1 MSAVTNI
8 NLQQKNG
15 YNIFSADFIHNKEKT
30 SLWFR
35 TKAAIDPD
43 TTVFLACTLV
53 PAMKIGEPLEF
64 DGYISPLLVHSVP
77 KIKSILSGWYPAEL
91 NDIGFFGPIFPIKEF
106 KKENK
111 KTACF
116 FSGGVDSFYTFLR
129 HREEIDTIVYV
140 HGFDLW
146 LHETEFREMVSKR
159 LQKIAAEM
167 GKELIEVET
176 NLLDFSHKICDWQ
189 THYHGSAL
197 ASVAM
202 LLSGIIGKMYIPS
215 SFHTDVLFPWAS
227 HPELD
232 KLWSTEEVE
241 IVHDG
246 CEATRL
252 DKVKYISAHPIAM
265 YHLRVCLDRRAG
277 LYNCS
282 TCEKCI
288 RTMISLHIVGALE
301 KSKTFIHQI
310 TKYMIANGN
319 IRSKSALIFAKE
331 NQAELQEEEL
341 KIALA
346 IKILEYTQS

>member
-1 MSAVTNI
+1 MSAVANFDF
-8 NLQQKNG
+8 QQKNG
-15 YNIFSADFIHNKEKT
+15 YNIFSADFEYKNENT
-30 SLWFR
+30 TLWYR
-35 TKAAIDPD
+35 TKAAINPHPN
-43 TTVFLACTLV
+43 VFLACTLV
-53 PAMKIGEPLEF
+53 PAMKIGEPMVF
-64 DGYISPLLVHSVP
+64 DGYISPLLLDSITP
-77 KIKSILSGWYPAEL
+77 IMGILSKWYPSEL
-91 NDIGFFGPIFPIKEF
+91 KDIDFIGGDFPIESGVR
-106 KKENK
+106 ENK

-116 FSGGVDSFYTFLR
+116 FSGGVDSFYTLLK
-129 HREEIDTIVYV
+129 HQEEIDTIVYV

-215 SFHTDVLFPWAS
+215 SFHTNDLFPWAS

-252 DKVKYISAHPIAM
+252 DKVKDISAHQIALD
-265 YHLRVCLDRRAG
+265 HLRVCLDRRAG

-288 RTMISLHIVGALE
+288 RTMISLHIAGALE
-301 KSKTFIHQI
+301 KSKTFVHQI
-310 TKYMIANGN
+310 TKYMISNGN

-331 NQAELQEEEL
+331 NQEELQEEEL

-346 IKILEYTQS
+346 LKILEYTQS